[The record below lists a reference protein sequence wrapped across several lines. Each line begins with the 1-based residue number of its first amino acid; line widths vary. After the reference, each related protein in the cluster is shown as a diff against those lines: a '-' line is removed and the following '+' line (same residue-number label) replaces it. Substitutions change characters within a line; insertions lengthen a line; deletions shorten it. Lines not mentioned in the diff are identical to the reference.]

1 MIFDTHAHYDDSAFD
16 ADREAIIRSLPE
28 RGVGRVID
36 IAATPSGLEKVRTVS
51 ESFPFMRAAYGIHPD
66 EVGAMDA
73 ALMDRLREL
82 LASPKAVAVGEIG
95 LDYHWDVE
103 PHEVQQHWFRKQ
115 IDLALE
121 LGKPIFVHSRA
132 AAEDT
137 MRMISEL
144 YGQDGPG
151 RTAPQKGIIHAYSY
165 SLEHAKR
172 YTEMGFFLGIG
183 GVVTF
188 KNAKKLKKVVTEIP
202 LGALVLETDSPYL
215 TPEPHRGE
223 RNASFYLHEVVREIA
238 SLKQISEEEVERVTW
253 DNACR
258 LTGEE

>member
-16 ADREAIIRSLPE
+16 ADRDEILRSLPD

-36 IAATPSGLEKVRTVS
+36 IAASPSGLERVKAVS
-51 ESFPFMRAAYGIHPD
+51 ESCPYVRAAYGIHPD

-73 ALMDRLREL
+73 ALMERLREL

-95 LDYHWDVE
+95 LDYHWNVE
-103 PHEVQQHWFRKQ
+103 PHEVQQHWFREQVK
-115 IDLALE
+115 LALE
-121 LGKPIFVHSRA
+121 ICKPVFVHSRA

-137 MRMISEL
+137 MQLIGEL
-144 YGQDGPG
+144 YGPEGPG
-151 RTAPQKGIIHAYSY
+151 HAAPQKGIIHAYSY
-165 SLEHAKR
+165 SLEQAKA
-172 YTEMGFFLGIG
+172 YTEMGFCLGIG

-202 LGALVLETDSPYL
+202 LKHLVLETDAPYL

-223 RNASFYLHEVVREIA
+223 RNASFYLHEVVRTIA
-238 SLKQISEEEVERVTW
+238 ELKQISEEEVERVTW

-258 LTGEE
+258 LTGED